1 MEDAEGAKLKG
12 YDKMNDIPADLIYHP
27 NELDKWLD
35 ETSAPLSDDEMCDMF
50 NLSAEEHPELFL
62 PREISSLEV
71 QMVI

>member
-1 MEDAEGAKLKG
+1 
-12 YDKMNDIPADLIYHP
+12 MNDIQSDLPYSP
-27 NELDKWLD
+27 DELEKWLD
-35 ETSAPLSDDEMCDMF
+35 SSPPLSDDEMCDMF